1 MRHFCT
7 EEIVRFAFV
16 ANPDSRA
23 KKHPYNPG
31 MSQYEVELPK
41 DLEELIPSFLA
52 NRQKEVGLLASALVA
67 SDFARLHKLGHR
79 MKGVGAAYGF
89 APISAFGERVE
100 HFVSTS
106 DLGALAACVAQYQ
119 DFLSKLRVTFK

>member
-1 MRHFCT
+1 
-7 EEIVRFAFV
+7 
-16 ANPDSRA
+16 
-23 KKHPYNPG
+23 
-31 MSQYEVELPK
+31 
-41 DLEELIPSFLA
+41 
-52 NRQKEVGLLASALVA
+52 
-67 SDFARLHKLGHR
+67 